1 MGGHGRTR
9 ARGLTVMA
17 VAAITAASLT
27 ACGGSGGSGP
37 SGFSA
42 LLTTENTT
50 TPAVL
55 EALSKNECKAENDA
69 LPLTI
74 ETVPQTQIDQ
84 KVQLLAGQGALPVL
98 YGAGTPAIIKALAAN
113 GQVVDL
119 EKSLTDS
126 GAISNVLPGA
136 IATIKN
142 LYGGFYVLPLQ
153 YNIEG
158 IWYNKRIFA
167 DHGIEVPA
175 TWDQL
180 VSAAQKLSAAGVQ
193 PFSASGQQK
202 WPLTR
207 FISGYIY
214 RKLGP
219 NAFDAVYDGS
229 AKFTDP
235 DYVAAAAAVAD
246 LGSNDWF
253 GKGVGS
259 IDYDTATNTFLTRK
273 RR

>member
-1 MGGHGRTR
+1 
-9 ARGLTVMA
+9 
-17 VAAITAASLT
+17 
-27 ACGGSGGSGP
+27 
-37 SGFSA
+37 
-42 LLTTENTT
+42 
-50 TPAVL
+50 
-55 EALSKNECKAENDA
+55 
-69 LPLTI
+69 
-74 ETVPQTQIDQ
+74 
-84 KVQLLAGQGALPVL
+84 
-98 YGAGTPAIIKALAAN
+98 
-113 GQVVDL
+113 
-119 EKSLTDS
+119 
-126 GAISNVLPGA
+126 
-136 IATIKN
+136 
-142 LYGGFYVLPLQ
+142 VLPLQ

-167 DHGIEVPA
+167 DHGIEAPA
-175 TWDQL
+175 TWEQL

-259 IDYDTATNTFLTRK
+259 IDYDTATNTFLTGKAAMFYMGSWALVNFADPEQDKIGADNIGFMPFPAVTGGAGSADQYPANVGLPIGVSSKGSSKEAGAWLDCIAKNYGNVALKEKNLITGFRVDADVEVDAK
-273 RR
+273 TKMVPAPDLA